1 MDTLPENIPIQVR
14 QLLDAL
20 VSNFRT
26 TLDNN
31 LTGVY
36 LHGSAAM
43 GCYNPVKSDIDL
55 LIVVKDRVN
64 VEQKRA
70 IIRFLLALTEQAP
83 KKGIELSIVTLDA
96 LQHFQF
102 PTPYELHF
110 SNTWIER
117 YTSDGVD
124 FEQQR
129 FDSDLAAHVVVTKK
143 RGLCLYG
150 EPVEGIFPDIPEA
163 YYLRSI
169 VGDAEDI
176 FENIAGDPMYGV
188 LNLCRV
194 LAFIKEKAVCSKLEG
209 GNWGMQHIT
218 SAYQPLIHAALQAYQ
233 STSGNDAS
241 WDKEPLQEFAS
252 YMKQQIE
259 GQYGFR
265 V

>member
-1 MDTLPENIPIQVR
+1 MMDTLPENIPVQVR

-20 VSNFRT
+20 VSNFKL
-26 TLDNN
+26 TLGSN

-43 GCYNPVKSDIDL
+43 GCYNPVKSDIDP
-55 LIVVKDRVN
+55 LIVVNEPLN
-64 VEQKRA
+64 VTQKRT
-70 IIRFLLALTEQAP
+70 IVRFLLELTNQAP
-83 KKGIELSIVTLDA
+83 KKGIELSVVTLDA

-110 SNTWIER
+110 SNTWKER
-117 YTSDGVD
+117 YASDSVD
-124 FEQQR
+124 YEQQR

-150 EPVEGIFPDIPEA
+150 EPVESIFPNIPKE

-169 VGDAEDI
+169 LGDAEDI
-176 FENIAGDPMYGV
+176 FENIADDPVYGV

-194 LAFIKEKAVCSKLEG
+194 LAFVKEKAIFSKLEG

-218 SAYQPLIHAALQAYQ
+218 PTYRPLIHAAVQAYQ
-233 STSGNDAS
+233 STSENDTS
-241 WDKEPLQEFAS
+241 WNTMQLQAFAH

-259 GQYGFR
+259 GR
-265 V
+265 